1 MSNISDDDVNILMS
15 QAGLKK
21 ETARKVLI
29 LKNGNLVES
38 IVALETGEID
48 INNLTAAEEKAN
60 QLVEE
65 QTDDFDV
72 DTTKQENLV
81 KYREIVDSKDTI
93 YNQKKQEKEEKE
105 KNGGKDEKANFSI
118 EELYKLKRGK
128 NTFNSIR
135 VL

>member
-1 MSNISDDDVNILMS
+1 MSNITDKDVNILMS

-21 ETARKVLI
+21 ETAREVLI
-29 LKNGNLVES
+29 LKNGDLVES

-48 INNLTAAEEKAN
+48 IDNLEAAREKAN
-60 QLVEE
+60 QLVEDL
-65 QTDDFDV
+65 TDDFDV
-72 DTTKQENLV
+72 DTSKLENLV
-81 KYREIVDSKDTI
+81 KYREIVDSKDVI
-93 YNQKKQEKEEKE
+93 YNQKKIEKEERE
-105 KNGGKDEKANFSI
+105 KNGGKDEKASFSI

>member
-1 MSNISDDDVNILMS
+1 MSNITDEDVNILMS

-21 ETARKVLI
+21 EIAREVLI
-29 LKNGNLVES
+29 LKNGDLVES

-48 INNLTAAEEKAN
+48 IDNLEAAREKAN

-81 KYREIVDSKDTI
+81 KYREIVDSKDVI
-93 YNQKKQEKEEKE
+93 YNQKKIEKEEKE
-105 KNGGKDEKANFSI
+105 KNGGKDEKASFSI